1 MLGLAFSPDDAQ
13 LVSCSSDHSVKV
25 SVRVRVRV
33 RVSLSLTLTLTRC
46 TRWAS

>member
-33 RVSLSLTLTLTRC
+33 RVRIGSEEGV
-46 TRWAS
+46 WAQGWGLG